1 MKILMFGR
9 GVMATQYGWALEKAG
24 NEVDF
29 YVRPGRAAQY
39 GPYVDLDIL
48 DGRKSRKGD
57 QVLERWFI
65 NMREEI
71 SPNHDYDLI
80 FLSVNHEQ
88 FEEASK
94 VVSKLARKATI
105 LIFNNVWDDQETV
118 AARLP
123 KEQILWGFPGG
134 GGGFRGKNK
143 LEAGF
148 MKSIYLESAAT
159 AASVKRHE
167 DVVDLFKQAGFSISL
182 QKDMYVW
189 YLQHFIMNAG
199 MAAQA
204 LKLGSYQNM
213 YQSPKQVK
221 PAVLLMREMLPLI
234 RAKGRKPSLGT
245 ALMLHLPAGLMGYG
259 VYKVI
264 TGGTLAGAIMERM
277 EDTAYISQES
287 FALFPRDILADAR
300 KLSIELPRLTAL
312 EPYFRMKD

>member
-48 DGRKSRKGD
+48 DGRKNRKGD

-71 SPNHDYDLI
+71 SPDHDYDLI

-94 VVSKLARKATI
+94 IVSERAGNATI
-105 LIFNNVWDDQETV
+105 LIFNNVWDDLDTV

-148 MKSIYLESAAT
+148 MKSIYLESAA
-159 AASVKRHE
+159 AASSVVRHKNA
-167 DVVDLFKQAGFSISL
+167 VDLFQQAGFSVSL

-204 LKLGSYQNM
+204 LKMGSYQKM
-213 YQSPKQVK
+213 YQSPKHVK

-234 RAKGRKPSLGT
+234 RAKGRRASLGT
-245 ALMLHLPAGLMGYG
+245 MVMLHLPAGLMGYG

-300 KLSIELPRLTAL
+300 RLGIELPRLTAL
-312 EPYFRMKD
+312 EPYFRMV